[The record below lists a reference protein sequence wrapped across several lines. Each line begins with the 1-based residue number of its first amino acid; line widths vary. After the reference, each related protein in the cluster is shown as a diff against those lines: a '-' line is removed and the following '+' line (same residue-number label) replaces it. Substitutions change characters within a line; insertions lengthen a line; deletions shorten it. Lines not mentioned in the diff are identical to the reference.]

1 MSTTYRLV
9 MSDGSTYQKVAASAG
24 EAIYAALNK
33 HPGRTVA
40 KCHSGLTEAEARELQ
55 LAGKGAM
62 PGLTD
67 YDIPPHKAIDEPVEI
82 ASSGD
87 E

>member
-40 KCHSGLTEAEARELQ
+40 KCHSGLTEAEARELR
-55 LAGKGAM
+55 LAGKSAM
-62 PGLTD
+62 AGLTE
-67 YDIPPHKAIDEPVEI
+67 YDIPAHKAIDEPVE
-82 ASSGD
+82 ASEAS

>member
-40 KCHSGLTEAEARELQ
+40 KCHSGLTEAECADLRKQ
-55 LAGKGAM
+55 GKSGVL
-62 PGLTD
+62 PGVID
-67 YDIPPHKAIDEPVEI
+67 YEIPVHQAIPEAVYDDSEE
-82 ASSGD
+82 
-87 E
+87 